1 MSYDLAYFKALKL
14 VKKNRFI
21 LISGFET
28 LVDSSSFDFL
38 SKNQQF

>member
-14 VKKNRFI
+14 VKNIFI